1 MDQGHAVEWLTIDR
15 QFPGTTLAA
24 WSRTVHFRS
33 RLFFL
38 VLLQFFEIKPVEK
51 GLAFCSSRWLQ
62 LPQIHVQGED
72 VVKTSSE
79 MLTWMCF
86 VTMALESFASVM
98 T

>member
-1 MDQGHAVEWLTIDR
+1 MVDDR
-15 QFPGTTLAA
+15 QTVPGNHPCGMVENRTLSIA
-24 WSRTVHFRS
+24 T
-33 RLFFL
+33 FFL